1 MSDTPPTRK
10 SRDSAAAPKPS
21 AEDDTANVR
30 RAKTRSL
37 AGEPEESPAE
47 EAPEVVLG
55 EFRILR
61 RLGRGGMA
69 EVYLAEQTSLKRSV
83 ALKVLRAK
91 MMQDPTYVKRF
102 KTEALAAANLS
113 HPNIVHV
120 YTVGEAD
127 GVHFIAQEYVHG
139 LNLRELLTRKGPPD
153 LPLVLHIMKQVAAA
167 LQAAGQAGIVHRDIK
182 PENIMITR
190 KGEVKVADFGLAK
203 VTSAEGSAIHQTQ
216 VGVTMGTP
224 LYMSP
229 EQVNGAALDHRSD
242 IYSFGVTCY
251 HMLTGAPPFTG
262 ENAITVALKHLREEP
277 PPLQSARP
285 DLPPALCQMI
295 HKMLAKNVEDR
306 YASAALVLKDLKRLG
321 QTGDVALEEKP
332 EAAPSAPKK
341 APRRTGPPPSGRF
354 APVLKFADRT
364 FRWHGIVLAVVALL
378 VGTASASLGW
388 VSRPTNPLSAPMPHV
403 DIPHQETASDQYAY
417 AVERPEDEAAW
428 KAVIDYFPNDGFYTP
443 RAMIDLGL
451 MYLRDQRL
459 NDAQRLFHRLSSYP
473 DTDAPWRAAGLAG
486 EAAVSSLQDDV
497 ASSQEFLTQLIPL
510 RSHLGARMET
520 LVKET
525 ASRNFKKSE
534 SKADEDIGKLF
545 ETPTK
550 KRKPFELK

>member
-1 MSDTPPTRK
+1 MSDTPPSRK
-10 SRDSAAAPKPS
+10 SRESAAAPKPS
-21 AEDDTANVR
+21 AEEDTANVR
-30 RAKTRSL
+30 RAKTRPAANL
-37 AGEPEESPAE
+37 PEESASE
-47 EAPEVVLG
+47 DAPEIVLG

-91 MMQDPTYVKRF
+91 MMEDPTYVKRF

-139 LNLRELLTRKGPPD
+139 LNLRELLARKGPPD

-203 VTSAEGSAIHQTQ
+203 VTTAEGSAIHQTQ

-251 HMLTGAPPFTG
+251 HMLTGAPPFMG
-262 ENAITVALKHLREEP
+262 ENAIAVALKHLREEP
-277 PPLQSARP
+277 VPLQNARP
-285 DLPPALCQMI
+285 DLPPALCQII
-295 HKMLAKNVEDR
+295 HKMMAKNADDR

-321 QTGDVALEEKP
+321 QTGDVPLDEKP
-332 EAAPSAPKK
+332 VESSPAKK

-354 APVLKFADRT
+354 APLLRFADRS
-364 FRWHGIVLAVVALL
+364 FRWHAIALLLVALL
-378 VGTASASLGW
+378 VGSASAALGW
-388 VSRPTNPLSAPMPHV
+388 VSRPKNPLSAPMPHV
-403 DIPHQETASDQYAY
+403 DVPHQETASDQYAY

-486 EAAVSSLQDDV
+486 EAAVASLQDDV
-497 ASSQEFLTQLIPL
+497 ISSQEFLTQLIPL
-510 RSHLGARMET
+510 RQHLGTRMET
-520 LVKET
+520 LAKET
-525 ASRNFKKSE
+525 ATRNFKKSE

-550 KRKPFELK
+550 KRKPFEPK